1 MYFLSFITVFQWEF
15 TRFNHH
21 IMFRLRKFGMM
32 HVSKPYIK
40 ESSWKKKLI
49 STESFDSKVVFARWF
64 ALFTEGTHQVFSSWG
79 FTRKLASIF
88 CGTRHKTLSY
98 LWVFFEASFLFP
110 DQSANH
116 SLDATR
122 VPTQMF
128 SQGGDNRTEP
138 QNCAVDSIVTCWWV
152 VFQFNYFSVSSF
164 LWRAYPEDCYRSLFL
179 LKTPSQH

>member
-1 MYFLSFITVFQWEF
+1 MLLAEDHLWKWWSSTNSIGECISFSFITVFQWEF

-32 HVSKPYIK
+32 HVSKPYIE

-98 LWVFFEASFLFP
+98 LWAFFEASSLFL

-122 VPTQMF
+122 
-128 SQGGDNRTEP
+128 
-138 QNCAVDSIVTCWWV
+138 DSDTNVFPGWW
-152 VFQFNYFSVSSF
+152 
-164 LWRAYPEDCYRSLFL
+164 
-179 LKTPSQH
+179 